1 MLYRNRNPS
10 LGNCKGGEAKYEAF
24 VFCIGSPA
32 RVISES
38 GPCCWHVGTFVAYKI
53 NDDVDSRA
61 YKEIK
66 AQRHTPI
73 IETLASISEGALEYM
88 STQLRMMRN
97 CCSWQVVGP
106 GMYIKE
112 NPSPVSGCS
121 GNHV

>member
-1 MLYRNRNPS
+1 M
-10 LGNCKGGEAKYEAF
+10 
-24 VFCIGSPA
+24 
-32 RVISES
+32 ISES
-38 GPCCWHVGTFVAYKI
+38 GPCRWHVGTFVAYKI

-88 STQLRMMRN
+88 STQLRMI
-97 CCSWQVVGP
+97 CSWQVVGP

-112 NPSPVSGCS
+112 NPSPVSGCG